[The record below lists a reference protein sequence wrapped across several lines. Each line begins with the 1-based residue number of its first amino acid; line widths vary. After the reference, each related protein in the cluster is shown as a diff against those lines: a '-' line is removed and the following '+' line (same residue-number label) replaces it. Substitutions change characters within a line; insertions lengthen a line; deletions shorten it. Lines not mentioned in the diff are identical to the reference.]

1 MDFKELF
8 KNNKLLL
15 IAILI
20 ISIVISLI
28 FPVQYDFTEGKSKL
42 YLISLMIFD
51 CFVWGIVFF
60 LISYWVSILFKRR
73 LNDKQIKITLIIC
86 FSIWWSLQI
95 VSHFGKGL
103 INSSL

>member
-15 IAILI
+15 FVILI

-28 FPVQYDFTEGKSKL
+28 FPVHFEFSEDKSKL
-42 YLISLMIFD
+42 YLISLMVVD
-51 CFVWGIVFF
+51 CFIWGIVFF

-95 VSHFGKGL
+95 ISHYGKGL
-103 INSSL
+103 LNSSL